1 MNDYKS
7 EFTIKNTIFFFIFVV
22 ICVIGVVN
30 VLLPRIE
37 SYKKQLTEN
46 RREELIYNQALNE
59 YNKTKDS
66 LRALIEENALAFDRL
81 YTATPTEKQLQE
93 RIKRYFVSLKV
104 KKRETRTDNLI
115 SYTKF
120 DVSGFMA
127 NNTKV
132 LEFLEQM
139 SNLENIV
146 QINAPL
152 IVREDKASKTL
163 NVFFSLEVIQ
173 SHYTPSE
180 IILQEDLQYK
190 HPSKIPTQSSR
201 DSEAVVEFILGLRD

>member
-7 EFTIKNTIFFFIFVV
+7 EFTIKNTLFFFVFVI

-37 SYKKQLTEN
+37 TYKKQLTEN
-46 RREELIYNQALNE
+46 RREELIYNQAVNE
-59 YNKTKDS
+59 YNKTKAALKS
-66 LRALIEENALAFDRL
+66 LIEENAQAFDRL
-81 YTATPTEKQLQE
+81 YADTPTEKQLQE
-93 RIKRYFVSLKV
+93 RIKLKV
-104 KKRETRTDNLI
+104 KKKETKSDNNI

-120 DVSGFMA
+120 DISGFMA

-132 LEFLEQM
+132 LEFLEQIG
-139 SNLENIV
+139 NLENIV

-163 NVFFSLEVIQ
+163 SVFFSLEILQ

-190 HPSKIPTQSSR
+190 HPSKIPAQSSQ
-201 DSEAVVEFILGLRD
+201 DSGAMLQFVLGLRD

>member
-7 EFTIKNTIFFFIFVV
+7 EFTIKNTLFFFVFVI

-37 SYKKQLTEN
+37 TYKKQLTEN
-46 RREELIYNQALNE
+46 RREELIYNQAVNE
-59 YNKTKDS
+59 YNKTKAALKS
-66 LRALIEENALAFDRL
+66 LIEENAQAFDRL
-81 YTATPTEKQLQE
+81 YADTPTEKQLQE
-93 RIKRYFVSLKV
+93 RIKHYFVSLKV
-104 KKRETRTDNLI
+104 KKKETKSDNNI

-120 DVSGFMA
+120 DISGFMA

-132 LEFLEQM
+132 LEFLEQIG
-139 SNLENIV
+139 NLENIV

-163 NVFFSLEVIQ
+163 SVFFSLEILQ

-190 HPSKIPTQSSR
+190 HPSKIPVQSSQ
-201 DSEAVVEFILGLRD
+201 DSGAMLQFVLGLRD